1 MFKRIIGVVLV
12 DNGIVCR
19 TRNFVSDYLYTDAFI
34 DTNLFD
40 EIVFIDVT
48 KNRSDQASKLFLT
61 TIEKLMNKS
70 QLPMAIGG
78 GISSINDIIR
88 FREFG
93 ADRYI
98 INQTSPTSDE
108 FVRNAIDK
116 FGKSSIISGIDHWG
130 EFTYENNEPT
140 KSKLYQRIRNIFNNS
155 GSEIFLN
162 SVALDGSLTGFDL
175 NMAQQISNYIEIPI
189 IISGGIGRWTH
200 ALDALKIKNVSGVC
214 TSNIY
219 HLTTST
225 ILSWRKQIIENGGN
239 VREL

>member
-1 MFKRIIGVVLV
+1 MFKRIIGLVLV

-40 EIVFIDVT
+40 EIVFIDIT
-48 KNRSDQASKLFLT
+48 KNRSDKTSKLFLT
-61 TIEKLMNKS
+61 VIEKLMSKS

-98 INQTSPTSDE
+98 INQSSPTSDE
-108 FVRNAIDK
+108 FVRNAIDR

-130 EFTYENNEPT
+130 EFTYENNVTT
-140 KSKLYQRIRNIFNNS
+140 KSKLVQRITQIQSNS

-162 SVALDGSLTGFDL
+162 SVALDGALTGFDL
-175 NMAQQISNYIEIPI
+175 GMAQEISNYFQIPI
-189 IISGGIGRWTH
+189 VISGGIGRWTH
-200 ALDALKIKNVSGVC
+200 ALDALKIKNVTGVC

-225 ILSWRKQIIENGGN
+225 ILSWRKQIVENGGN

>member
-19 TRNFVSDYLYTDAFI
+19 TRNFVSDYFYTDAFI

-48 KNRSDQASKLFLT
+48 KNRSDQTLKLFLT
-61 TIEKLMNKS
+61 TIEKLMSES

-116 FGKSSIISGIDHWG
+116 FGINVYADRSVNDNLFGQHPNT
-130 EFTYENNEPT
+130 EVYN
-140 KSKLYQRIRNIFNNS
+140 KLIL
-155 GSEIFLN
+155 EEL
-162 SVALDGSLTGFDL
+162 
-175 NMAQQISNYIEIPI
+175 
-189 IISGGIGRWTH
+189 
-200 ALDALKIKNVSGVC
+200 LKE
-214 TSNIY
+214 Y
-219 HLTTST
+219 F
-225 ILSWRKQIIENGGN
+225 
-239 VREL
+239 

>member
-1 MFKRIIGVVLV
+1 MYKRIIGVVLV

-34 DTNLFD
+34 DTNFFD
-40 EIVFIDVT
+40 EIVFIDVS
-48 KNRSDQASKLFLT
+48 KNRSNETLNLFFT
-61 TIEKLMNKS
+61 TIEKLMSKS

-78 GISSINDIIR
+78 GISSINDILR
-88 FREFG
+88 YREFG

-98 INQTSPTSDE
+98 INQTSSASDE
-108 FVRNAIDK
+108 LVKNAIEK
-116 FGKSSIISGIDHWG
+116 FGKSSIISGIDHWQ
-130 EFTYENNEPT
+130 EFTFENGKKTET
-140 KSKLYQRIRNIFNNS
+140 KLDERVNSVFNNS
-155 GSEIFLN
+155 GSEILLN
-162 SVALDGSLTGFDL
+162 SAALDGSLTGFDL
-175 NMAQQISNYIEIPI
+175 NVVKKISDSFKIPI
-189 IISGGIGRWTH
+189 IISGGVGRWTH
-200 ALDALKIKNVSGVC
+200 ALNALEIENVTGIC

>member
-1 MFKRIIGVVLV
+1 MFKRIIGLVLV

-40 EIVFIDVT
+40 EIVFIDIT
-48 KNRSDQASKLFLT
+48 KNRSDKTSKLFLT
-61 TIEKLMNKS
+61 VIEKLMSKS

-78 GISSINDIIR
+78 GISSINDIMR

-98 INQTSPTSDE
+98 INQSSPTSDE
-108 FVRNAIDK
+108 FVRNAIDR

-130 EFTYENNEPT
+130 EFTYESNVTT
-140 KSKLYQRIRNIFNNS
+140 KSKLARRITQIQGIS

-162 SVALDGSLTGFDL
+162 SVGLDGALTGFDL
-175 NMAQQISNYIEIPI
+175 GMAQEISNYFQIPI
-189 IISGGIGRWTH
+189 VISGGIGRWTH
-200 ALDALKIKNVSGVC
+200 ALDALKIKNVTGVC

-225 ILSWRKQIIENGGN
+225 ILSWRKQIVENGGN